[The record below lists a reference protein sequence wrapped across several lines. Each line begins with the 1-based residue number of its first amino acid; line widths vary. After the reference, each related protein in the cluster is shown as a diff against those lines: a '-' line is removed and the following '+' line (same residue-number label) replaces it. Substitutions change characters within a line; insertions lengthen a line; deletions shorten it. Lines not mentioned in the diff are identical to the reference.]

1 MQDGDSLFEIE
12 GDPKLKSARF
22 LNFLLE
28 QNGIGSAKALQIAQ
42 SFMTLE
48 EVFTHL
54 AGMGLNNR
62 EIKELPELDSEYPIE
77 ALSYFDDLYPASLRD
92 LPNPP
97 ALLWVMGR
105 LPDGLTLAVVGTR
118 NPTPDAVDITAAI
131 CRTLDAGRNVLV
143 SGLADGIDSIAHSA
157 SLEHGV
163 RNIAVLGHGFAE
175 IWRSPKVNLA
185 LQILEGGGALV
196 TEYAP
201 FVRSTQGS
209 FVARDRII
217 ASLARTT
224 LVIECGIPSGT
235 LHTVRDALNM
245 GRSVVVV
252 EQSNKT
258 TQNLGNQY
266 LLGSLESGLSKD
278 QRDWVDKNKLN
289 LKPEWLPHVFPVQT
303 VGQVRVL
310 LK

>member
-12 GDPKLKSARF
+12 GDPQLKSARF

-28 QNGIGSAKALQIAQ
+28 LNGIGSAKALQIAQ

-105 LPDGLTLAVVGTR
+105 LPDGVTLAVVGTR
-118 NPTPDAVDITAAI
+118 NPTPDAFEITAAI
-131 CRTLDAGRNVLV
+131 CKTFDAERNVLV

-201 FVRSTQGS
+201 YVRSTQGS

-217 ASLARTT
+217 ASLAQTT

-245 GRSVVVV
+245 GRRVVVV
-252 EQSNKT
+252 EQQKKSA
-258 TQNLGNQY
+258 QNLGNQF
-266 LLGSLESGLSKD
+266 LLGMSSEDLSGD
-278 QRDWVDKNKLN
+278 QTSWISRNKLGF
-289 LKPEWLPHVFPVQT
+289 KPEWREIITPVQT
-303 VGQVRVL
+303 VGQLRPYL
-310 LK
+310 